1 MTKSIH
7 YYTDLIAGF
16 LWRNPFKSLKN
27 VQNPFSEKCVCVC
40 VFAYTHPHKS
50 HPPLIYIRKFC
61 TQLQEIPRLSK
72 IYETNPRSRHL
83 INKLHSQWL
92 PYYVLIKKKR
102 SIVTEKK
109 KKNYLII
116 NKKMYKIQKEQD
128 QLLYMELRVLGK
140 KMELTE
146 NLKKG
151 KGSYYLQ
158 IHTKQSIKLYRKNI
172 KT

>member
-1 MTKSIH
+1 
-7 YYTDLIAGF
+7 
-16 LWRNPFKSLKN
+16 
-27 VQNPFSEKCVCVC
+27 
-40 VFAYTHPHKS
+40 
-50 HPPLIYIRKFC
+50 
-61 TQLQEIPRLSK
+61 
-72 IYETNPRSRHL
+72 
-83 INKLHSQWL
+83 
-92 PYYVLIKKKR
+92 
-102 SIVTEKK
+102 
-109 KKNYLII
+109 
-116 NKKMYKIQKEQD
+116 MYKIQKEQD